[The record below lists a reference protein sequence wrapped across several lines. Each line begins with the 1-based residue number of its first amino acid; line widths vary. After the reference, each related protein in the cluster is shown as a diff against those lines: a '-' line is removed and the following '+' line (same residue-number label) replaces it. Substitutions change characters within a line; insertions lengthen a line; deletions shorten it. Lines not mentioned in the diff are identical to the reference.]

1 MNWNTYIIELL
12 NLKLDKKEIYLNLG
26 YGGNVP
32 DAHFVEMVQEMLL
45 EISDFCKPTV
55 GYCIYEGTM
64 PDNKY
69 LVLNNQPI
77 KTGQIINKYLQDC
90 SHFAAFV
97 VTAGMEF
104 DEYCNRLKAEGDIVS
119 EFIAYSIGTEIAE
132 AVVRY
137 VSDKIAAEASDIS
150 MGYTHS
156 YSPGYCSW
164 HVREQENLF
173 KIMPEKPCGITLNE
187 SNLMFPE
194 KSVSGIIGLGAN
206 VKATAHSC
214 AICGMVTCYKRKKEV
229 VSKVR

>member
-1 MNWNTYIIELL
+1 MKHETQNWITYT
-12 NLKLDKKEIYLNLG
+12 LKLSDLDLDLNEIYLNLG
-26 YGGNVP
+26 YKGTVP
-32 DAHFVEMVQEMLL
+32 DAHFVEMVQQLLL
-45 EISDFCKPTV
+45 EISEFCKPTI
-55 GYCIYEGTM
+55 GYCINEGTM
-64 PDNKY
+64 PDAKF
-69 LVLNNQPI
+69 LAINNQLI
-77 KTGQIINKYLQDC
+77 KVGQIITKYMHNC

-104 DEYCNRLKAEGDIVS
+104 DEYCNHLKADGDIVS

-132 AVVRY
+132 AAVRY
-137 VSDKIAAEASDIS
+137 VSEKVAAEAIAMN

-194 KSVSGIIGLGAN
+194 KSVSGIIGLGTN
-206 VKATAHSC
+206 VKPKTHSC
-214 AICGMVTCYKRKKEV
+214 EICGMVTCFKRKK
-229 VSKVR
+229 